1 MQPLARGSAEQKALG
16 AYYTPAALVEAAL
29 AWLPRPYGPV
39 ADLACGAGAWLEGV
53 ARRWPGTPL
62 HGVDVDAT
70 AVAAARARLP
80 GATLVVGDGRRRH
93 GEFACVV
100 GNPPWGAGRVGHVRR
115 GAESV
120 SAFVD
125 AALDNLA
132 DGGRLCL
139 LVPAAWLEVAAH
151 AAARR
156 RLCAAA
162 AIERLVHL
170 GDVFA
175 GVRAP
180 AALVIARR
188 EPDAAARAA
197 QRVETPRGAV
207 AQAELMRDPACVLN
221 ARLTPSERRL
231 ANKLDGHRERLLG
244 RVRFILGVVTGDN
257 RRALGPEQS
266 GDGEPIVVGRDVAP
280 MRIATPRQR
289 LCVPLGRVQQ
299 AAPRAAYAR
308 DKVVYRFVASHPV
321 AAVDRGGRLTLN
333 SANAFAADDA
343 ALELDFVAAWLN
355 SSTVRWLHRARW
367 AMPRVLRSHLESLP
381 LPPATAAARRA
392 IAAAAL
398 HGDGDGRDV
407 LVMDAYRLD
416 DDERAL
422 VRAWP
427 RS

>member
-1 MQPLARGSAEQKALG
+1 MARAQAERKALG

-29 AWLPRPYGPV
+29 AWLPRPVGGV
-39 ADLACGAGAWLEGV
+39 VDLACGEGAWLHGV
-53 ARRWPGTPL
+53 AQRWPGTPL
-62 HGVDVDAT
+62 TGVDIDPA
-70 AVAAARARLP
+70 AVAAARARL
-80 GATLVVGDGRRRH
+80 AAADVTVADGTTYRGR
-93 GEFACVV
+93 FDSVV
-100 GNPPWGAGRVGHVRR
+100 GNPPWGAGRVGNVRR

-125 AALDNLA
+125 SAVANLA
-132 DGGRLCL
+132 AGGRLCL

-175 GVRAP
+175 GVHSP
-180 AALVIARR
+180 AALLIARR
-188 EPDAAARAA
+188 EPDAAVRAA
-197 QRVETPRGAV
+197 QLVETPRGPV
-207 AQAELMRDPACVLN
+207 AQTELMREPGCALN
-221 ARLTPSERRL
+221 ARLTPAERALAARL
-231 ANKLDGHRERLLG
+231 ERNRERLAG

-257 RRALGPEQS
+257 RRALG
-266 GDGEPIVVGRDVAP
+266 DAGEPIVTGRDVAP
-280 MRIATPRQR
+280 MRIATPRR
-289 LCVPLGRVQQ
+289 HLCVPLGRVQQ

-308 DKVVYRFVASHPV
+308 DKVVYRFVSSHPV

-333 SANAFAADDA
+333 SANAFAVDDA

-367 AMPRVLRSHLESLP
+367 AMPRVLRSHLERLP
-381 LPPATAAARRA
+381 LPATTAAERRA
-392 IAAAAL
+392 IAEAGLA
-398 HGDGDGRDV
+398 GDARVLDA

-416 DDERAL
+416 EDDRML
-422 VRAWP
+422 VAAWP
-427 RS
+427 GS